1 MLKEEEIQLVIDILN
16 RVDLYYD
23 KELNLLKKLELY
35 NERIEA
41 VHKIQEIDSNL
52 DKLEDPIEK

>member
-16 RVDLYYD
+16 RLDLND
-23 KELNLLKKLELY
+23 KELKLLKKLELY

-52 DKLEDPIEK
+52 DKIEVHIEK